1 MTERRKTDMGCDDYM
16 NVRELTGQFDG
27 IHGTLREIHTQVKS
41 TNSRVGRLES
51 WRDRI
56 IGGLTVVT
64 ILIVP
69 VLIYVV
75 QQWISRGMHVH
86 FSLLEWAMF
95 IMR

>member
-56 IGGLTVVT
+56 IGGMVVLTALVLP
-64 ILIVP
+64 ILLYIAKD
-69 VLIYVV
+69 LIHDHILSIGRAL
-75 QQWISRGMHVH
+75 W
-86 FSLLEWAMF
+86 LAMGG
-95 IMR
+95 